1 MIHTFE
7 AEFPKPASS
16 PLGIQLSLVNTP
28 DREGLVVEKVAEGGA
43 VDTYNKKSP
52 EGYRIQEGD
61 LVVKVN
67 GVPADS
73 LLAHHMPAIAGKV
86 MEASTIR
93 LEVRRYCAGPN
104 MPAAGTTPPS
114 KSPNLLPPPNFQDPP
129 APGGWAGTQVSAQ
142 QGADADAGQ
151 GAVRAPWKGMQGQ
164 TTPFLGMDPSN
175 APDSAAC
182 AQAPNQAEV
191 DNLLMQG
198 QLARAM
204 GMPLPGGPGCQGC
217 GGGCGGGCGS
227 GCGCGCRS
235 SGCGGCGG
243 CGCSGCGGCGGCGCG
258 GCGCCGGQC
267 QNNPCG
273 CGGCG
278 GCGCGCG
285 PGGHCGCGGCGQYSG
300 CGGCGGCGLQDG
312 SISGIQTGLA
322 QLQQQLQ
329 LQQQQLQ
336 QQVMQSQANVL
347 MSPPPPPP
355 LPPNTPQMP
364 RTPAQLPMNINAL
377 SKQAVQLQQ
386 KIAQLQQQLGLM
398 GFADGNQ
405 AQAIMGEE
413 EPAGAGAEGAAAFN
427 QGRMPQQPDTNLAS
441 QQMMRMQQMS
451 QPPQPPQHPPKLQGE
466 KEAPQSASQDPNNF
480 TFEVYLQRLEGM
492 RLGLSVLPVTIHD
505 VAALWVND
513 VSEGGAVDAWNKSV
527 CAAFHVRS
535 GDAITR
541 VFDAAGDHAKMMEV
555 LQSHRN
561 IRLAVLRQG
570 GSGAQQQPPPA
581 QAAKAPAKPAQLQ
594 PALPPKTLPAQR
606 QAEDMSQSSARPLTV
621 PVPSL
626 APGLSLKGND
636 EVGDSQTHDSLEQM
650 KSGPPG
656 LPVPLNSQ
664 AAEGVDDPGDLIGS
678 IDIQES
684 GTNGPLRFKVVLAR
698 KGPGRL
704 GIDVVL
710 KREANFCGLLVYN
723 VSEGGRVEAWNEQS
737 QMPYRVLPGDNILEV
752 NDISI
757 SGESNAQND
766 KFAVR
771 MIQELSKDQKNVH
784 FTVERSQGTL
794 GLGEDL
800 VLSQDDDEDL
810 VLGGDG
816 RPLHIPRPVGLDKMG
831 QDDLPAG
838 LAKSAQM
845 KAMPATPNVP
855 IPMQRWERK
864 AGAPL
869 PPGAGVQAGQR
880 VDDSFPDGEADGFEG
895 DGAEFLK
902 EEETAAPPTEET
914 KHAKEEKP
922 KAKSEEDLKD
932 AKEEKPKAK
941 SDEEDLKE
949 TKDAKEEKPKAK
961 SEEETK
967 DAKEEKPKAMS
978 EEDPKAKAE
987 PKEAEAKLS
996 LPAPP
1001 SGPAPPPP
1009 EAQAPKAKGQG

>member
-114 KSPNLLPPPNFQDPP
+114 KSPNLLPPPNFQEIR
-129 APGGWAGTQVSAQ
+129 GWAGTQVSAQ

-204 GMPLPGGPGCQGC
+204 GMPLPGGPGC
-217 GGGCGGGCGS
+217 
-227 GCGCGCRS
+227 
-235 SGCGGCGG
+235 
-243 CGCSGCGGCGGCGCG
+243 
-258 GCGCCGGQC
+258 
-267 QNNPCG
+267 
-273 CGGCG
+273 
-278 GCGCGCG
+278 
-285 PGGHCGCGGCGQYSG
+285 
-300 CGGCGGCGLQDG
+300 GLQDG

-347 MSPPPPPP
+347 M
-355 LPPNTPQMP
+355 
-364 RTPAQLPMNINAL
+364 TPAQLPMNINAL

-480 TFEVYLQRLEGM
+480 TFEAQFYD
-492 RLGLSVLPVTIHD
+492 PV
-505 VAALWVND
+505 
-513 VSEGGAVDAWNKSV
+513 
-527 CAAFHVRS
+527 VRIFS
-535 GDAITR
+535 FR
-541 VFDAAGDHAKMMEV
+541 C
-555 LQSHRN
+555 L
-561 IRLAVLRQG
+561 
-570 GSGAQQQPPPA
+570 
-581 QAAKAPAKPAQLQ
+581 
-594 PALPPKTLPAQR
+594 
-606 QAEDMSQSSARPLTV
+606 
-621 PVPSL
+621 SL
-626 APGLSLKGND
+626 A
-636 EVGDSQTHDSLEQM
+636 
-650 KSGPPG
+650 
-656 LPVPLNSQ
+656 
-664 AAEGVDDPGDLIGS
+664 
-678 IDIQES
+678 
-684 GTNGPLRFKVVLAR
+684 
-698 KGPGRL
+698 
-704 GIDVVL
+704 
-710 KREANFCGLLVYN
+710 GLLATTRRN
-723 VSEGGRVEAWNEQS
+723 EAWS
-737 QMPYRVLPGDNILEV
+737 
-752 NDISI
+752 
-757 SGESNAQND
+757 
-766 KFAVR
+766 
-771 MIQELSKDQKNVH
+771 
-784 FTVERSQGTL
+784 ERASC
-794 GLGEDL
+794 
-800 VLSQDDDEDL
+800 
-810 VLGGDG
+810 
-816 RPLHIPRPVGLDKMG
+816 
-831 QDDLPAG
+831 
-838 LAKSAQM
+838 
-845 KAMPATPNVP
+845 
-855 IPMQRWERK
+855 
-864 AGAPL
+864 
-869 PPGAGVQAGQR
+869 
-880 VDDSFPDGEADGFEG
+880 DDS
-895 DGAEFLK
+895 
-902 EEETAAPPTEET
+902 
-914 KHAKEEKP
+914 
-922 KAKSEEDLKD
+922 
-932 AKEEKPKAK
+932 
-941 SDEEDLKE
+941 
-949 TKDAKEEKPKAK
+949 
-961 SEEETK
+961 
-967 DAKEEKPKAMS
+967 
-978 EEDPKAKAE
+978 
-987 PKEAEAKLS
+987 
-996 LPAPP
+996 
-1001 SGPAPPPP
+1001 
-1009 EAQAPKAKGQG
+1009 